1 MPCLLSL
8 LSLFIFPGLV
18 RQNGS
23 RGQKGLIIH
32 MLSYGF
38 EIVTFSHGAFS
49 PTELNKSSNLQLFQF
64 CYMKTLD
71 SVFVR

>member
-1 MPCLLSL
+1 
-8 LSLFIFPGLV
+8 
-18 RQNGS
+18 
-23 RGQKGLIIH
+23 LIIH